1 MENEKLI
8 SHIEKHLRHI
18 EDRKT
23 GGFEWDKNNAE
34 VYRIAL
40 AALNSE
46 HQRSLGHRGFLLLS
60 ADQVQREY
68 AEALG
73 CAGDNESILEATG
86 KFTKKQLI
94 EEAKQSIKA
103 CHTIMRVS
111 PNIDAHKISLRLA
124 EIALASLDAEPV
136 FFITVE
142 GDDWIQAGRIPGS
155 EFDFNNLPDGVVNL
169 YAAPPAPV
177 VAWSDEQIEGFDG
190 Q

>member
-1 MENEKLI
+1 MGNEKLI

-23 GGFEWDKNNAE
+23 GGFEWDKNDAE

-60 ADQVQREY
+60 ADQ
-68 AEALG
+68 
-73 CAGDNESILEATG
+73 DESILEATG

-124 EIALASLDAEPV
+124 EIALTSLDAEPV

-177 VAWSDEQIEGFDG
+177 VAWSDELIDG
-190 Q
+190 